1 MPGLD
6 GLRAIAVIAVIL
18 YHLNVGWASGG
29 LLGVA
34 VFFTLSGYLITDLL
48 LERWSTG
55 RLSLGEFW
63 LARAR
68 RLLPALFLLLVVVV
82 AWVTIGDPAQLDR
95 LRGEAVASAFFIS
108 NWWFIFQDVSYFEQ
122 FGPPSPLG
130 HLWSL
135 GVEEQFYIVWPG
147 LLLLMV
153 AIFRPRNSRGV
164 RGSKGRNRPRLQP
177 RVAVATLVLAAISIG
192 LMAALY
198 SPGADSTRAYEGTDT
213 RAFGLLFGAALAMVW
228 PSQRLGAGISEQARR
243 VLDIGGIVALGVIA
257 VLVLT
262 TDEYSPFIYRGG
274 LVILSLA
281 TVVLIA
287 ALAHPAS
294 RLGPVLGW
302 GPLKWIGVRSYGI
315 YLWQLPIIALTTP
328 ALARFG
334 LLRAALQVGAT
345 FAIAALSWKYLEDP
359 VRHGAIGRLIARLR
373 ERNWKLDRP
382 ADLSPPG
389 KAVGIAAGLL
399 LLITSLGMVGLNFS
413 NPVLPIAV
421 TRSAPLAGEMNG
433 ALTVSVDQ
441 SAPPVTDPDRT
452 ACAAVAYIGDSTSL
466 GLIDPEYLPNPKL
479 RLDARF
485 TEEGV
490 VTQKFDIAGARSI
503 VETVPGVIN
512 GRDAAQAIRDTGFT
526 GCWVLGLGTNESA
539 NVALG
544 STYTIDY
551 RIQQM
556 MDVIGDE
563 PVMWINT
570 KTIVAD
576 GGPYDNQN
584 TAPWNDGLLA
594 ACPRYPNMRVYDWV
608 DTVRD
613 NWYIDD
619 GIHYTTYGYAQR
631 SRMIAEALRE
641 AFPYQGVTYGSTG
654 RQAATGASGATGDT
668 ATTDPLAAS
677 SSTETTDPSEIVP
690 PLGGDSAS
698 ADAEGDPAATGDTG
712 DIGATGATGSTGST
726 DCLVRTPEWTPNP
739 PAPVPVSP
747 GQQTT
752 SG

>member
-1 MPGLD
+1 
-6 GLRAIAVIAVIL
+6 
-18 YHLNVGWASGG
+18 
-29 LLGVA
+29 
-34 VFFTLSGYLITDLL
+34 
-48 LERWSTG
+48 
-55 RLSLGEFW
+55 
-63 LARAR
+63 
-68 RLLPALFLLLVVVV
+68 
-82 AWVTIGDPAQLDR
+82 
-95 LRGEAVASAFFIS
+95 
-108 NWWFIFQDVSYFEQ
+108 
-122 FGPPSPLG
+122 
-130 HLWSL
+130 
-135 GVEEQFYIVWPG
+135 
-147 LLLLMV
+147 
-153 AIFRPRNSRGV
+153 
-164 RGSKGRNRPRLQP
+164 
-177 RVAVATLVLAAISIG
+177 
-192 LMAALY
+192 
-198 SPGADSTRAYEGTDT
+198 
-213 RAFGLLFGAALAMVW
+213 
-228 PSQRLGAGISEQARR
+228 
-243 VLDIGGIVALGVIA
+243 
-257 VLVLT
+257 
-262 TDEYSPFIYRGG
+262 
-274 LVILSLA
+274 
-281 TVVLIA
+281 
-287 ALAHPAS
+287 
-294 RLGPVLGW
+294 
-302 GPLKWIGVRSYGI
+302 
-315 YLWQLPIIALTTP
+315 
-328 ALARFG
+328 
-334 LLRAALQVGAT
+334 
-345 FAIAALSWKYLEDP
+345 
-359 VRHGAIGRLIARLR
+359 
-373 ERNWKLDRP
+373 
-382 ADLSPPG
+382 
-389 KAVGIAAGLL
+389 
-399 LLITSLGMVGLNFS
+399 
-413 NPVLPIAV
+413 
-421 TRSAPLAGEMNG
+421 MNG

-712 DIGATGATGSTGST
+712 DTGDIGATGATGSTGST